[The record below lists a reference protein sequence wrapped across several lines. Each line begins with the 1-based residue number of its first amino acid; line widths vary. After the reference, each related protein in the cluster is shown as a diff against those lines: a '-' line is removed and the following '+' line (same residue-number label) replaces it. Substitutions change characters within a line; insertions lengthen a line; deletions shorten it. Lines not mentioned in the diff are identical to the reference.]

1 MLGKT
6 AGGLYWMFRFME
18 RSENTARLIEAGF
31 RIALTRSNDTTSDWK
46 SVVTTAGVRHGY
58 DAKYDTY
65 TAEHV
70 VDYLLRDASNPSS
83 VMAVTGSAR
92 TNARMVRT
100 ALTTEVWEA
109 VNENWMAMKD
119 ALKHPVRDI
128 DLPKLLGE
136 IRRHSALVRG
146 ALHGTMLR
154 NDIYDFA
161 QIGTALE
168 RADNTARIIDV
179 KYYTLLPSASFVG
192 SPLDNVQWETVLR
205 SVSAHRSFRWLGEGE
220 MTSIGIAKFLILDT
234 RFPRSLYFASSI
246 IEENLAY
253 LAKDYGNRM
262 PSHDLIDA
270 QLAALR
276 QHTIESIFNDGL
288 HQFIST
294 FIREN
299 NAIGAQIEQDYRF
312 NG

>member
-6 AGGLYWMFRFME
+6 AGGLYWMFRFLE

-31 RIALTRSNDTTSDWK
+31 RIALTRSNDTASEWK
-46 SVVTTAGVRHGY
+46 SVLTTAGVRAGY

-65 TAEHV
+65 SAMNV
-70 VDYLLRDASNPSS
+70 VEYLLRDTANPSS
-83 VMAVTGSAR
+83 VLSVTDNAR
-92 TNARMVRT
+92 TNARLVRT

-109 VNENWMAMKD
+109 VNENWMAMRG
-119 ALKHPVRDI
+119 ALKRPVREA
-128 DLPKLLGE
+128 DLPALLGE

-154 NDIYDFA
+154 NDAYDFA

-192 SPLDNVQWETVLR
+192 SPLDNVQWETILR
-205 SVSAHRSFRWLGEGE
+205 SVSAHRSFRWLNEGD
-220 MTSIGIAKFLILDT
+220 MSSSNIADFLIFDG
-234 RFPRSLYFASSI
+234 RFPRSLSFTSRV
-246 IEENLAY
+246 IEENLGY
-253 LAKDYGNRM
+253 LAKDYGGQM
-262 PSHDLIDA
+262 PCHDLIETQRDK
-270 QLAALR
+270 LR
-276 QHTIESIFNDGL
+276 NHTIKSIFDGGL
-288 HQFIST
+288 HDFITKFISD
-294 FIREN
+294 N
-299 NAIGAQIEQDYRF
+299 NVISLQIQQDYRF

>member
-6 AGGLYWMFRFME
+6 AGGLYWMFRFLE

-31 RIALTRSNDTTSDWK
+31 RIALTRSNDAESEWK
-46 SVVTTAGVRHGY
+46 SIVTTAGVRAGY
-58 DAKYDTY
+58 DGVYENY
-65 TAEHV
+65 TAENV
-70 VDYLLRDASNPSS
+70 VDYLVRDSRNPSS
-83 VMAVTGSAR
+83 VMNAIENAR
-92 TNARMVRT
+92 TNARLVRT

-109 VNENWMAMKD
+109 VNENWMAMK
-119 ALKHPVRDI
+119 ATLKRPISVTN
-128 DLPKLLGE
+128 LPALLGE

-192 SPLDNVQWETVLR
+192 SALDNVQWETILR
-205 SVSAHRSFRWLGEGE
+205 SVSAHRAFRWLNNDE
-220 MTSIGIAKFLILDT
+220 MTSATIAEFMILDS
-234 RFPRSLYFASSI
+234 RFPRSLNAASHEI
-246 IEENLAY
+246 AAHLGF
-253 LAKDYGNRM
+253 LAKDYGAPA
-262 PSHDLIDA
+262 PSHDLVDA
-270 QLAALR
+270 QLEKLR
-276 QHTIESIFNDGL
+276 SHTIGSIFEDGL
-288 HQFIST
+288 HQFIAG
-294 FIREN
+294 FIRDN
-299 NAIGAQIEQDYRF
+299 NAIGIQIEEDYQF

>member
-6 AGGLYWMFRFME
+6 AGGLYWMFRCLE

-46 SVVTTAGVRHGY
+46 SVVTTAGVRNGY
-58 DAKYDTY
+58 DAIYEDY
-65 TAEHV
+65 TAENV
-70 VDYLLRDASNPSS
+70 VDYLLRDISNPSS
-83 VMAVTGSAR
+83 VMSSVQSAR

-119 ALKHPVRDI
+119 ALKAPIRDTE
-128 DLPKLLGE
+128 LPALLGE

-154 NDIYDFA
+154 NDMFDFA
-161 QIGTALE
+161 QIGTAVE

-205 SVSAHRSFRWLGEGE
+205 SVSAHRSFRWLGEGV
-220 MTSIGIAKFLILDT
+220 MTSSGIAEFLILDT
-234 RFPRSLYFASSI
+234 RFPRSLYFSSSLI
-246 IEENLAY
+246 AEKLSY
-253 LAKDYGNRM
+253 LEKDYGM
-262 PSHDLIDA
+262 QMDCHALIEA
-270 QLAALR
+270 QLAQMRA
-276 QHTIESIFNDGL
+276 HTIVSIFDAGL
-288 HQFIST
+288 HQFISA
-294 FIREN
+294 FIRDN
-299 NAIGAQIEQDYRF
+299 NTIGAQIEKDYRF

>member
-6 AGGLYWMFRFME
+6 AGGLYWMFRFLE

-46 SVVTTAGVRHGY
+46 SVVTTAGVRRGY
-58 DAKYDTY
+58 DTVYDSY

-70 VDYLLRDASNPSS
+70 VDYLLRDTSNPSS
-83 VMAVTGSAR
+83 VMSSVSSAR

-119 ALKHPVRDI
+119 ALKAPVPDTE
-128 DLPKLLGE
+128 LPTLLGE

-161 QIGTALE
+161 QIGTCLE

-205 SVSAHRSFRWLGEGE
+205 SVSAHRSFRWLSEGD
-220 MTSIGIAKFLILDT
+220 MTSSGIAEFLILDK
-234 RFPRSLYFASSI
+234 RFPRSLYFTSGV
-246 IEENLAY
+246 IEENLSY
-253 LAKDYGNRM
+253 LAKDYGERLAC
-262 PSHDLIDA
+262 HDLIDA
-270 QLAALR
+270 QLTKLR
-276 QHTIESIFNDGL
+276 NHTIGSIFDEGL
-288 HQFIST
+288 HQFISA
-294 FIREN
+294 FIRDN
-299 NAIGAQIEQDYRF
+299 NSIGAQIEQDYRF

>member
-6 AGGLYWMFRFME
+6 AGGLYWMFRFLE

-31 RIALTRSNDTTSDWK
+31 RIALTRSSDPVSEWK
-46 SVVTTAGVRHGY
+46 SVVTTAGVRAAY
-58 DAKYDTY
+58 DEVYDTY
-65 TAEHV
+65 SSAQV
-70 VDYLLRDASNPSS
+70 VDFLLRDQRNPSS
-83 VMAVTGSAR
+83 IINAITNAR
-92 TNARMVRT
+92 TNARLVRT

-109 VNENWMAMKD
+109 VNENWMAMTA
-119 ALKHPVRDI
+119 ALRRPI
-128 DLPKLLGE
+128 PETDLPALLSE
-136 IRRHSALVRG
+136 VRRHTAQVRG

-205 SVSAHRSFRWLGEGE
+205 SVSAHRAFRWLNQGD
-220 MTSIGIAKFLILDT
+220 MSSSNIAEFLILDA
-234 RFPRSLYFASSI
+234 RFPRSLTYASQT
-246 IEENLAY
+246 IEAHLGY
-253 LAKDYGNRM
+253 LAKDYGTRVAAN
-262 PSHDLIDA
+262 DLIDG
-270 QLAALR
+270 QLVDLR
-276 QHTIESIFNDGL
+276 AHTIKSIFEFGL
-288 HQFIST
+288 HQFIAG
-294 FIREN
+294 FIRDN
-299 NAIGAQIEQDYRF
+299 NAIGLQIEQDYQF

>member
-6 AGGLYWMFRFME
+6 AGGLYWMFRFLE

-31 RIALTRSNDTTSDWK
+31 RIALTRSKDTSSDWK
-46 SVVTTAGVRHGY
+46 SVVITAGVRKGY
-58 DAKYDTY
+58 DRKYDSY
-65 TAEHV
+65 TAAHV
-70 VDYLLRDASNPSS
+70 VDYLLSDRSNPSS
-83 VMAVTGSAR
+83 VMTAIENAR
-92 TNARMVRT
+92 SNARMVRT

-109 VNENWMAMKD
+109 VNESWMAMKD
-119 ALKHPVRDI
+119 ALKKPVRDT
-128 DLPKLLGE
+128 DLPALLGE

-192 SPLDNVQWETVLR
+192 SPLDNVQWETILR
-205 SVSAHRSFRWLGEGE
+205 SVSAHRSYRWLNEGE
-220 MTSIGIAKFLILDT
+220 MSSSGVAEFVTLDT
-234 RFPRSLYFASSI
+234 RFPRSLYFATRM
-246 IEENLAY
+246 IEENLRY
-253 LAKDYGNRM
+253 LAKDYGMRM
-262 PSHDLIDA
+262 PSHDMVDA
-270 QLAALR
+270 QVAKLR
-276 QHTIESIFNDGL
+276 NHTIASIFDGGL
-288 HQFIST
+288 HEFIGA
-294 FIREN
+294 FIRDN
-299 NAIGAQIEQDYRF
+299 NAIGSQIELDYRF